1 MEDIMYK
8 AILASIA
15 VASIVGAKIVISMKS
30 ATPTEIKVMQEVE
43 KVAEEV
49 IKEETGITVDLEKK
63 SWRISRLDAQFDV
76 IVNIIILS
84 S

>member
-30 ATPTEIKVMQEVE
+30 ATPNEIKVMQEVE

-63 SWRISRLDAQFDV
+63 S
-76 IVNIIILS
+76 
-84 S
+84 

>member
-63 SWRISRLDAQFDV
+63 S
-76 IVNIIILS
+76 
-84 S
+84 